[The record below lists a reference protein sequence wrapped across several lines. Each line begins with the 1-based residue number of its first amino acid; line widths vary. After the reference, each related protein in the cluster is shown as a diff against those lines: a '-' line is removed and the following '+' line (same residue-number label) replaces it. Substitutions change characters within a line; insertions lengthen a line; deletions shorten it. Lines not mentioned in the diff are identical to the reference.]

1 MLTSISRRS
10 SKNPPPLYRDGV
22 VLIAFRAGVQ
32 ESLQA
37 EILSGAGAT
46 DVKHIGAGVHVL
58 AVAKGR
64 VRDVVRLLKSRSEV
78 RYAEP
83 DYIQSLSAG
92 SLPDDAS
99 IGNLWSAQ
107 NNGQSINGTAGTSG
121 ADEHSAAA
129 WSVTTGTNSVVVA
142 VLDSGVQYS
151 HPDLATNMW
160 NNPGGIGGCAVG
172 THGYN
177 ILAANCDPMD
187 DDATYGGHGTHVAG
201 ILGALGNN
209 AAGVAGVNWT
219 TSIMAVKWVSSA
231 DVGNTSDLI
240 AGMDWVLHAKQ
251 AGVNVRVVND
261 SATWAGTAI
270 SQALSDEIDL
280 LGANDILFVAASG
293 NTAQNNDQV
302 PNYPCSYNRPTM
314 ICVAASDQNDNLWS
328 SANFGAA
335 SVPLAAPGAN
345 IYSTLRASNYG
356 YLSGGS
362 MAAPQVAG
370 AAALILSLGYQP
382 VESLRSMILNNV
394 DVLPSLSGE
403 VGTGGRLNVCKAV
416 PGCAGA
422 VATVPANLSVPVVT
436 AIPQQGSL
444 LGASTGAWSGLPST
458 YSYQWNRC
466 NSSGSSCAPIPGASG
481 QTYALLAAAD
491 VQATLSV
498 TVTAS
503 NSLGT
508 VAAQSAASGI
518 VSPAVSAFALTSN
531 ISSGSILSGSPQWQA
546 TPANPVN
553 FVQFY
558 VDGVLLQTATTSP
571 YLFSSGGGLTL
582 DTTTLSNGPH
592 VLGLRA
598 LASDNRTYVFSSAN
612 VTVSNA
618 PKNLSL
624 PMISGSPT
632 VGQTLSTS
640 NGVWTPNPTSF
651 SYGWQHCD
659 SGGLNCSVITGANGS
674 SYTVSAADSGFTI
687 RSSVTA
693 INSVGSATAVS
704 TQTAATPGGKSQA
717 LALQGALVIG
727 QLQTSG
733 ASTAGSGGTSVAVTI
748 SATTAGDLLL
758 VGINSDASTLTS
770 VTDNKS
776 NTYTAAS
783 KVVSGGET
791 YAIYYAKNILAGA
804 TSVTVKT
811 SYGDT
816 DVIVAE
822 YQGMDT
828 AAPFDQTAFFDNGYN
843 GGASFTSHATPQ
855 TTAASEL
862 LWGFAGDKYG
872 NKPVWTA
879 GSGWTARR
887 TQVSSF
893 AQDQIVSAQGQFTS
907 SGTMNATN
915 GYEIGAMIATF
926 KFSGAPPPPPP
937 TISSFSA
944 APASITSGQSSQL
957 SWSVSGAT
965 SLSISGIGT
974 VTGTT
979 ASVSPTVTTT
989 YTLTATNTGGS
1000 ATAQTTVTVT
1010 PDTTPPTVSITAPVA
1025 GATVSGTISLTASAS
1040 DNVGVA
1046 SVQFQLG
1053 GSNLGSAITTAP
1065 YTASWNTT
1073 TVANGPYT
1081 LTAIAKDLSNN
1092 SATSAPVS
1100 VTVNNPVPSIT
1111 SFTANPSTITAG
1123 QSSTLSWSV
1132 SGSTSLSISGI
1143 GTVTGTSTTVSP
1155 ALTTTYT
1162 LTATNAAGS
1171 STAQATVTVSA
1182 DTAPPSV
1189 SIATPTTGATV
1200 SGTVSITATASDN
1213 VGVASVQY
1221 QLGGTNLS
1229 GVLTTVPYTFSWNT
1243 TTLANGPY
1251 TLTAIAKDAAN
1262 NTGTSVPVSVTV
1274 NNPPPVISSFTASPA
1289 TILAGGSSTLSWSVT
1304 NATSLSISGIGTVTG
1319 TSKSV
1324 SPTQTTTYTLTATNI
1339 SGSSTAQ
1346 TTVTISTATASI
1358 THIQTTGASTSA
1370 SGASSLSVTIN
1381 PTQAGSL
1388 LIVGINTD
1396 GSSINSVSDN
1406 KSDVFTAASNKV
1418 VGGSTFAV
1426 FYAKNVAAGV
1436 TSVSTSFP
1444 FGGADVVVAEYQGLD
1459 PVAPLD
1465 KTSFLDNGY
1474 GGGSAYTS
1482 GATAQTGCRSR
1493 TAVGIC
1499 RRQIRQHSG
1508 LDSRCRMDRP
1518 AHAAFV
1524 VRPGR
1529 DSLRARAVRIQRNDE
1544 RHQRL
1549 RNRSDDCD
1557 LRGFRR
1563 RFAAATAHDFIVHG
1577 YTGHDYQRPV
1587 VAIILVGSERGFSFD
1602 QRNRDGYRKLHQRLA
1617 HANDHLHAYRDQH
1630 ERFSNRADN
1639 GHRLGFGWRF
1649 WSEHYFGFRPGR

>member
-1 MLTSISRRS
+1 MSRDSKPSLNRVRLTHSSVVLLLLLLAFSLMLTSISRRS

-160 NNPGGIGGCAVG
+160 NNPGGIGGCAVD

-422 VATVPANLSVPVVT
+422 VATVPANLSLPVVT

-444 LGASTGAWSGLPST
+444 LGASTGAWSGLPTT

-508 VAAQSAASGI
+508 TAAQSAASGI
-518 VSPAVSAFALTSN
+518 VAPAVSAFALSSN
-531 ISSGSILSGSPQWQA
+531 ISSGSTLSGSPQWQA

-558 VDGVLLQTATTSP
+558 VDGVLMQTATTSP
-571 YLFSSGGGLTL
+571 YLFSSGGASTL

-612 VTVSNA
+612 VSVSNA

-624 PMISGSPT
+624 PVISGSPT

-640 NGVWTPNPTSF
+640 NGVWTSNPTSF

-659 SGGLNCSVITGANGS
+659 SSGLNCSVITGATGS

-717 LALQGALVIG
+717 LALQGALVMG

-791 YAIYYAKNILAGA
+791 YAIYYAKNIIGRRHFGHGEDFVRRYRCDRRRIPGHGYRCAVR
-804 TSVTVKT
+804 S
-811 SYGDT
+811 
-816 DVIVAE
+816 
-822 YQGMDT
+822 
-828 AAPFDQTAFFDNGYN
+828 NG
-843 GGASFTSHATPQ
+843 
-855 TTAASEL
+855 L
-862 LWGFAGDKYG
+862 LRQRLQ
-872 NKPVWTA
+872 
-879 GSGWTARR
+879 RR
-887 TQVSSF
+887 RLLHQ
-893 AQDQIVSAQGQFTS
+893 
-907 SGTMNATN
+907 
-915 GYEIGAMIATF
+915 
-926 KFSGAPPPPPP
+926 PRH
-937 TISSFSA
+937 
-944 APASITSGQSSQL
+944 
-957 SWSVSGAT
+957 
-965 SLSISGIGT
+965 
-974 VTGTT
+974 
-979 ASVSPTVTTT
+979 
-989 YTLTATNTGGS
+989 
-1000 ATAQTTVTVT
+1000 
-1010 PDTTPPTVSITAPVA
+1010 
-1025 GATVSGTISLTASAS
+1025 
-1040 DNVGVA
+1040 
-1046 SVQFQLG
+1046 
-1053 GSNLGSAITTAP
+1053 
-1065 YTASWNTT
+1065 
-1073 TVANGPYT
+1073 
-1081 LTAIAKDLSNN
+1081 
-1092 SATSAPVS
+1092 
-1100 VTVNNPVPSIT
+1100 
-1111 SFTANPSTITAG
+1111 
-1123 QSSTLSWSV
+1123 
-1132 SGSTSLSISGI
+1132 
-1143 GTVTGTSTTVSP
+1143 
-1155 ALTTTYT
+1155 
-1162 LTATNAAGS
+1162 
-1171 STAQATVTVSA
+1171 SA
-1182 DTAPPSV
+1182 DHRRV
-1189 SIATPTTGATV
+1189 
-1200 SGTVSITATASDN
+1200 GT
-1213 VGVASVQY
+1213 
-1221 QLGGTNLS
+1221 
-1229 GVLTTVPYTFSWNT
+1229 F
-1243 TTLANGPY
+1243 
-1251 TLTAIAKDAAN
+1251 
-1262 NTGTSVPVSVTV
+1262 
-1274 NNPPPVISSFTASPA
+1274 
-1289 TILAGGSSTLSWSVT
+1289 
-1304 NATSLSISGIGTVTG
+1304 
-1319 TSKSV
+1319 
-1324 SPTQTTTYTLTATNI
+1324 
-1339 SGSSTAQ
+1339 
-1346 TTVTISTATASI
+1346 
-1358 THIQTTGASTSA
+1358 
-1370 SGASSLSVTIN
+1370 
-1381 PTQAGSL
+1381 
-1388 LIVGINTD
+1388 
-1396 GSSINSVSDN
+1396 
-1406 KSDVFTAASNKV
+1406 
-1418 VGGSTFAV
+1418 
-1426 FYAKNVAAGV
+1426 
-1436 TSVSTSFP
+1436 
-1444 FGGADVVVAEYQGLD
+1444 
-1459 PVAPLD
+1459 
-1465 KTSFLDNGY
+1465 
-1474 GGGSAYTS
+1474 
-1482 GATAQTGCRSR
+1482 
-1493 TAVGIC
+1493 VGIC
-1499 RRQIRQHSG
+1499 GRQIRQQAG
-1508 LDSRCRMDRP
+1508 VDCRQRMDRP
-1518 AHAAFV
+1518 AHAGFV
-1524 VRPGR
+1524 LCAGSNRLGAGSIHV
-1529 DSLRARAVRIQRNDE
+1529 QRNHE

-1549 RNRSDDCD
+1549 RNRRDDRD
-1557 LRGFRR
+1557 IQVQRR
-1563 RFAAATAHDFIVHG
+1563 AASAAAHDFILQRRSGVH
-1577 YTGHDYQRPV
+1577 HQRSIFTV
-1587 VAIILVGSERGFSFD
+1587 VLERIGRHFTLD
-1602 QRNRDGYRKLHQRLA
+1602 QRNRNGYWNNRERLTHCDHYLYA
-1617 HANDHLHAYRDQH
+1617 HRHKHRRFRHRANDRHSYARHDSANRFHHRARGWSDSLRHRIANCQRFRQRRSRQRAISIGRIEPGQRNHHGSLHGFLEHNNGSQRTLHA
-1630 ERFSNRADN
+1630 
-1639 GHRLGFGWRF
+1639 HRHRQGSFQ
-1649 WSEHYFGFRPGR
+1649 